1 MEQAGA
7 LSRGASL
14 VERIEKTI
22 APYKYNNRK
31 PPFTP
36 DELFAMVIAVKGR
49 PVTKGQVL
57 QWVFANFK
65 YYKKMVE
72 GEFVDDNPKQFYS
85 DDKYDWR
92 RPETKSGR
100 FRANI
105 NEVSRNYELYLS
117 TESVPNGSDR
127 YSMTMASSE
136 RILSRALTPQLTS
149 DGKPFA
155 FLDLPS
161 ELRNQIFDLVFQ
173 YPRSGLLFAAK
184 GQKTAMIDSPMDY
197 DTQGLHKYCKLERTA
212 RITDVLAP
220 LLVNRQFYE
229 EAKDCFLAVN
239 HFRFSNLQAMS
250 VTLAKISESQ
260 RRHIQHVT
268 LDYSVWSY
276 ELPGAKEAIALLATC
291 GLKKLN
297 LYMKEARWKEF
308 GTTRGGK
315 MIKSRMDV
323 MNIPGMRKLRT
334 MRGLEEVNFY
344 GCPTVEALIKADMLK
359 PKPKP
364 KKKGMGGRKRKAE
377 GDSEGGKKSIRR

>member
-1 MEQAGA
+1 MQQAGA
-7 LSRGASL
+7 LSGGASL

-36 DELFAMVIAVKGR
+36 DELFAMAVAVKGR
-49 PVTKGQVL
+49 PVTKRQVL

-72 GEFVDDNPKQFYS
+72 GEFIDDDPKQFYS
-85 DDKYDWR
+85 DDMYDFR

-105 NEVSRNYELYLS
+105 NEVPRNHELYLS
-117 TESVPNGSDR
+117 TESVPNGSAR
-127 YSMTMASSE
+127 YSMTMASSG
-136 RILSRALTPQLTS
+136 RILSRVLTPQHPY
-149 DGKPFA
+149 DGKAFA
-155 FLDLPS
+155 FLDLPP
-161 ELRNQIFDLVFQ
+161 ELRNKIFDLVLQ

-184 GQKTAMIDSPMDY
+184 GQKTAIIDSPADY
-197 DTQGLHKYCKLERTA
+197 DTQGLHRYNKLKRTA
-212 RITDVLAP
+212 RIADVLAP
-220 LLVNRQFYE
+220 LLVNRQFHE
-229 EAKDCFLAVN
+229 EAKGCFFAVN
-239 HFRFSNLQAMS
+239 HFHFSKLQAMS
-250 VTLAKISESQ
+250 GTLAKIPESQ

-268 LDYSVWSY
+268 LDYSVWAY
-276 ELPGAKEAIALLATC
+276 ELPDAKEAIALLVTC

-297 LYMKEARWKEF
+297 LYLKEDRWREH
-308 GTTRGGK
+308 GMTRGGK
-315 MIKSRMDV
+315 ILKSRNNV
-323 MNIPGMRKLRT
+323 LNIPGMRKLRA

-344 GCPTVEALIKADMLK
+344 GCPTVEALVKADMLK

-364 KKKGMGGRKRKAE
+364 KQKRMGGTKRKAE